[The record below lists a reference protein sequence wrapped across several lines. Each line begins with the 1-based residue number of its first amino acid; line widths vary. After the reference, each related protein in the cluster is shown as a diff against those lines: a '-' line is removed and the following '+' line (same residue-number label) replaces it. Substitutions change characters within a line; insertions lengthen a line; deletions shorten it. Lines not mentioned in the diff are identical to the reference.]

1 MEPTGSPDHLL
12 LVDARALPE
21 VYERVLKAK
30 RLLVSGKVASA
41 SEAARLAGISRSAFY
56 KYRDCV
62 FPGSADNENSINLSV
77 SLSDKAGVF
86 SAMTTV
92 LYENGANLITVN
104 QGKPVDG
111 IAAVSLTID
120 ARHMRISADN
130 MLELLKKTDGV
141 ISVRTV

>member
-1 MEPTGSPDHLL
+1 MQNSEFV
-12 LVDARALPE
+12 LVSKKALPP
-21 VYERVLKAK
+21 VFAGVLLAKQLLAEGKAANATQAI
-30 RLLVSGKVASA
+30 R
-41 SEAARLAGISRSAFY
+41 EAGISRSAFY

-120 ARHMRISADN
+120 ARHMRISADK

>member
-1 MEPTGSPDHLL
+1 MQNSEFV
-12 LVDARALPE
+12 LVSKKALPP
-21 VYERVLKAK
+21 VFAGVLLAKQLLAEGKAANATQAI
-30 RLLVSGKVASA
+30 R
-41 SEAARLAGISRSAFY
+41 EAGISRSAFY
-56 KYRDCV
+56 KYRDYV
-62 FPGSADNENSINLSV
+62 FPGSAENESSINLSV

-92 LYENGANLITVN
+92 LYENGANLVTVN

-111 IAAVSLTID
+111 IAVVSLTID
-120 ARHMRISADN
+120 AGHMRISADR

>member
-1 MEPTGSPDHLL
+1 MQNSEFV
-12 LVDARALPE
+12 LVSKKALPP
-21 VYERVLKAK
+21 VFAGVLLAKQLLAEGKAANATQAI
-30 RLLVSGKVASA
+30 R
-41 SEAARLAGISRSAFY
+41 EAGISRSAFY

-62 FPGSADNENSINLSV
+62 FPGSAENESNINLSV

-92 LYENGANLITVN
+92 LYENGANLVTVN

>member
-1 MEPTGSPDHLL
+1 MQNSEFV
-12 LVDARALPE
+12 LVNKKALPP
-21 VYERVLKAK
+21 VFAGVLLAKQLLAEGKAANATQAI
-30 RLLVSGKVASA
+30 R
-41 SEAARLAGISRSAFY
+41 EAGISRSAFY

-92 LYENGANLITVN
+92 LYENGANLIN

>member
-1 MEPTGSPDHLL
+1 MQNSEFV
-12 LVDARALPE
+12 LVSKKALPP
-21 VYERVLKAK
+21 VFAGVLLAKQLLAEGKAANATQAI
-30 RLLVSGKVASA
+30 R
-41 SEAARLAGISRSAFY
+41 EAGISRSAFY

-62 FPGSADNENSINLSV
+62 FSGSADNENSINLSV

>member
-1 MEPTGSPDHLL
+1 MQNSEFV
-12 LVDARALPE
+12 LVSKKALPP
-21 VYERVLKAK
+21 VFAGVLLAKQLLAEGKAANATQAI
-30 RLLVSGKVASA
+30 R
-41 SEAARLAGISRSAFY
+41 EAGISRSAFY

-62 FPGSADNENSINLSV
+62 FPGSAENESSINLSV

-92 LYENGANLITVN
+92 LYENGANLVTVN

-111 IAAVSLTID
+111 IAVVSLTID
-120 ARHMRISADN
+120 AGHMRISADS

>member
-1 MEPTGSPDHLL
+1 MQNSEFV
-12 LVDARALPE
+12 LVNKKALPP
-21 VYERVLKAK
+21 VFAGVLLAK
-30 RLLVSGKVASA
+30 QLLAEGKSA
-41 SEAARLAGISRSAFY
+41 NATQAIREAGISRSAFY

>member
-1 MEPTGSPDHLL
+1 MQNSEFV
-12 LVDARALPE
+12 LVSKKALPP
-21 VYERVLKAK
+21 VFAGVLLAKQLLAEGKAANATQAI
-30 RLLVSGKVASA
+30 R
-41 SEAARLAGISRSAFY
+41 EAGISRSAFY

-62 FPGSADNENSINLSV
+62 FPGSAENESNINLSV

-92 LYENGANLITVN
+92 LYENGANLVTVN

-120 ARHMRISADN
+120 AGHMRISADR
-130 MLELLKKTDGV
+130 MLELLRQTDGV

>member
-1 MEPTGSPDHLL
+1 MQNSEFV
-12 LVDARALPE
+12 LVNKKALPP
-21 VYERVLKAK
+21 VFAGVLLAKQLLAEGKAANATQAI
-30 RLLVSGKVASA
+30 R
-41 SEAARLAGISRSAFY
+41 EAGISRSAFY

-111 IAAVSLTID
+111 IAAVALTID

>member
-1 MEPTGSPDHLL
+1 MQNSEFV
-12 LVDARALPE
+12 LVNKKALPP
-21 VYERVLKAK
+21 VFAGVLLAKQLLAEGKAANATQAI
-30 RLLVSGKVASA
+30 R
-41 SEAARLAGISRSAFY
+41 EAGISRSAFY

>member
-1 MEPTGSPDHLL
+1 MQNSEFV
-12 LVDARALPE
+12 LVNKKALPP
-21 VYERVLKAK
+21 VFAGVLLAKQLLAEGKAANATQAI
-30 RLLVSGKVASA
+30 R
-41 SEAARLAGISRSAFY
+41 EAGISRSAFY

-92 LYENGANLITVN
+92 LYENGANLIT

>member
-1 MEPTGSPDHLL
+1 MQNSEFV
-12 LVDARALPE
+12 LVSKKALPP
-21 VYERVLKAK
+21 VFAGVLLAKQLLAEGKAANATQAI
-30 RLLVSGKVASA
+30 R
-41 SEAARLAGISRSAFY
+41 EAGISRSAFY

-62 FPGSADNENSINLSV
+62 FLGSAENESSINLSV

-92 LYENGANLITVN
+92 LYENGANLVTVN

-111 IAAVSLTID
+111 IAVVSLTID
-120 ARHMRISADN
+120 AGHMRISADR

>member
-1 MEPTGSPDHLL
+1 MQNSEFV
-12 LVDARALPE
+12 LVSKQALPP
-21 VYERVLKAK
+21 VFAGVLLAKQLLAEGKAANATQAI
-30 RLLVSGKVASA
+30 R
-41 SEAARLAGISRSAFY
+41 EAGISRSAFY
-56 KYRDCV
+56 KYRNCV
-62 FPGSADNENSINLSV
+62 FPGSAENESSINLSV

-92 LYENGANLITVN
+92 LYENGANLVTVN

-111 IAAVSLTID
+111 IAVVSLTID
-120 ARHMRISADN
+120 AGHMRISADR

>member
-1 MEPTGSPDHLL
+1 MQNSEFV
-12 LVDARALPE
+12 LVSKKALPP
-21 VYERVLKAK
+21 VFAGVLLAKQLLAEGKAANATQAI
-30 RLLVSGKVASA
+30 R
-41 SEAARLAGISRSAFY
+41 EAGISRSAFY

-62 FPGSADNENSINLSV
+62 FPGSAENESSINMSV

-92 LYENGANLITVN
+92 LYENGANLVTVN

-111 IAAVSLTID
+111 IAVVSLTID
-120 ARHMRISADN
+120 AGHMRISADR

>member
-1 MEPTGSPDHLL
+1 MQNSEFV
-12 LVDARALPE
+12 LVSKKALPP
-21 VYERVLKAK
+21 VFAGVLLAKQLLAEGKAANATQAI
-30 RLLVSGKVASA
+30 R
-41 SEAARLAGISRSAFY
+41 EAGISRSAFY

-120 ARHMRISADN
+120 ARHMRVSADK

>member
-1 MEPTGSPDHLL
+1 MQNSEFV
-12 LVDARALPE
+12 LVNKKALPP
-21 VYERVLKAK
+21 VFAGVLLAKQLLAEGKAANATQAI
-30 RLLVSGKVASA
+30 R
-41 SEAARLAGISRSAFY
+41 EAGISRSAFY

-92 LYENGANLITVN
+92 LYENGANLVTVN

>member
-1 MEPTGSPDHLL
+1 MQNSEFV
-12 LVDARALPE
+12 LVSKKALPP
-21 VYERVLKAK
+21 VFAGVLLAKQLLAEGKAANATQAI
-30 RLLVSGKVASA
+30 R
-41 SEAARLAGISRSAFY
+41 EAGISRSAFY

-62 FPGSADNENSINLSV
+62 FPGSAENESSINLSV

-92 LYENGANLITVN
+92 LYENGANLVTVN

-111 IAAVSLTID
+111 IAVVSLTID
-120 ARHMRISADN
+120 AGHMRISADR

>member
-1 MEPTGSPDHLL
+1 MQNSEFV
-12 LVDARALPE
+12 LVSKKALPP
-21 VYERVLKAK
+21 VFAGVLLAKQLLAEGKAANATQAI
-30 RLLVSGKVASA
+30 R
-41 SEAARLAGISRSAFY
+41 EAGISRSAFY

>member
-1 MEPTGSPDHLL
+1 MQKSEFV
-12 LVDARALPE
+12 LVSKKALPS
-21 VYERVLKAK
+21 VFAGVLLAKQLLAEGKAANATQAT
-30 RLLVSGKVASA
+30 R
-41 SEAARLAGISRSAFY
+41 EAGISRTAFY

-62 FPGSADNENSINLSV
+62 FPCPIEDENSITLGV

-86 SAMTTV
+86 SAMTSV

-104 QGKPVDG
+104 QEKPIDG

-120 ARHMRISADN
+120 ARHMHISVDEL
-130 MLELLKKTDGV
+130 LELLRKTDGV